1 MHLVIH
7 FDSYKQYKFSLKMPP
22 EKIQSDDNQ
31 SGLTAVNSDNKSKS
45 NAKVPGFEDNSSE
58 ATKSL

>member
-1 MHLVIH
+1 
-7 FDSYKQYKFSLKMPP
+7 MPP